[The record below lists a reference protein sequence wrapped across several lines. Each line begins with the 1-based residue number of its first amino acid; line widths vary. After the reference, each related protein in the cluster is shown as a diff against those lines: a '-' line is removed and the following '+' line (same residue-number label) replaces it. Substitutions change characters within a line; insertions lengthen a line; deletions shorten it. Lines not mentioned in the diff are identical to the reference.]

1 VELSYRIQGGL
12 LNPPQSFHSNRLYKF
27 MDLAAGMQIH
37 GYDNVTYVGR
47 IGKLKNVYISG
58 L

>member
-12 LNPPQSFHSNRLYKF
+12 LNPQSFHSNRLDKF